1 MITFAFTLAFTLA
14 LILVFR
20 RITINYAVEFIAA
33 SLEAFSAIVA
43 NFAGI
48 KVAAIAFTTVIANFS
63 VIKNTFFILHLSFS
77 RLTHSCRSLFIKQR
91 SQNPHHGKPTV
102 RIV

>member
-1 MITFAFTLAFTLA
+1 MITFASALA

-48 KVAAIAFTTVIANFS
+48 KVAAIAFTADSDHTFHIRRNLYNLCHKEHIFS
-63 VIKNTFFILHLSFS
+63 FYTSVSV
-77 RLTHSCRSLFIKQR
+77 
-91 SQNPHHGKPTV
+91 G
-102 RIV
+102 

>member
-63 VIKNTFFILHLSFS
+63 VIKNTFFHSTPQFQSVNTFVPQPFLSS
-77 RLTHSCRSLFIKQR
+77 REVKTLITASR
-91 SQNPHHGKPTV
+91 P
-102 RIV
+102 